1 MKIIESNAKF
11 SQISSIGERVRKLER
26 DTGEEYLFLNQGVNA
41 VVPISLDKVIPLID
55 FNAKEIQVY
64 APMKGRAKLKQA
76 INDSYFNSSSSI
88 DNILIDSGGMSGLDL
103 VFQTVEFD
111 KIMLP
116 SYFWG
121 SYAHILNIR
130 KREFGFY
137 DSFGQLNNQA
147 ENIKNSAVLICDPN
161 NPIGN
166 KYDDETLLKLIRKL
180 NSQGTIVIIDSPYR
194 MVFNSDNSFY
204 EEISKLENV
213 ILVESFSKSIGLS
226 GQRIGFVY
234 SQNKELI
241 TELSIRLMY
250 ATNGVNAFAQLL
262 VEKLLTTEEG
272 IAAVIDFKAR
282 TTSDIKLNID
292 YLRERGFLSEVFYED
307 SIPQGIFVIVNIS
320 FNKLLENRIAS
331 VGLDFFTKKYKEEA
345 RDYSRI
351 CVSVPH
357 KELKKYFDKM

>member
-41 VVPISLDKVIPLID
+41 VVAINLDKVIPLMD

-137 DSFGQLNNQA
+137 DSFDQLNNQA
-147 ENIKNSAVLICDPN
+147 ENLKNSAVLICDPN

-166 KYDDETLLKLIRKL
+166 KYDDETLLDLIRKL

-194 MVFNSDNSFY
+194 MVFNSDNSYY

-234 SQNKELI
+234 SKNKEL
-241 TELSIRLMY
+241 SKCFR
-250 ATNGVNAFAQLL
+250 
-262 VEKLLTTEEG
+262 
-272 IAAVIDFKAR
+272 
-282 TTSDIKLNID
+282 S
-292 YLRERGFLSEVFYED
+292 
-307 SIPQGIFVIVNIS
+307 
-320 FNKLLENRIAS
+320 AS
-331 VGLDFFTKKYKEEA
+331 G
-345 RDYSRI
+345 
-351 CVSVPH
+351 
-357 KELKKYFDKM
+357 